1 MLRLPPFRYHRPR
14 ELEEA
19 LELLERHGEAALP
32 IAGGTDL
39 IPNLKHRLFSPEH
52 LVSLG
57 HIPALRGVQRVQD
70 DDQEAGW
77 ISIGAMVTLAELS
90 AHPLVRQR
98 FPWLAAAAG
107 QVAGPQLRNRG
118 TVGGNLC
125 LDTRCTY
132 YNQTEFWREALGFCL
147 KKDGTVCH
155 VTRVGQKCV
164 AAHSADTPPVL
175 LTLDARVELA
185 GPRGTRFV
193 PLSEYFVPDGIWNSR
208 RERDEIITR
217 ILIPILA
224 GFQEAPSQRPEGP
237 ARGEQAQSG
246 ARPGR
251 LVGGYRKLRL
261 RQSIDF
267 PLLSVAV
274 TGWVDPRHHVTGL
287 RGVVSGLGSRPRV
300 LTQWEELARGKRL
313 DDAQVV
319 EALSERAVAQCH
331 PLENLPVDPE
341 WRRAMV
347 GVEVRRALAQAARVT

>member
-14 ELEEA
+14 EVEEA
-19 LELLERHGEAALP
+19 LELLELHGEAGLP

-39 IPNLKHRLFSPEH
+39 IPNLKHRLFSPDH

-57 HIPALRGVQRVQD
+57 HIAALRGVQRVQED
-70 DDQEAGW
+70 DGQGGW
-77 ISIGAMVTLAELS
+77 ISIGAVVTLSELAS
-90 AHPLVRQR
+90 HPLVRQR

-125 LDTRCTY
+125 LETRCTY
-132 YNQTEFWREALGFCL
+132 YNQTEFWRGALGFCL
-147 KKDGTVCH
+147 KKDGAVCH

-175 LTLDARVELA
+175 LTLDAQVELA
-185 GPRGTRFV
+185 GPRGTRLL
-193 PLSEYFVPDGIWNSR
+193 PISDYFLPDGIWNSR
-208 RERDEIITR
+208 RERGEIVTR
-217 ILIPILA
+217 ILIPVLA
-224 GFQEAPSQRPEGP
+224 GFQKEAFNVEDGP
-237 ARGEQAQSG
+237 GDLRQ
-246 ARPGR
+246 GR

-274 TGWVDPRHHVTGL
+274 TGWLDAEHRVRGL

-300 LTQWEELARGKRL
+300 LSQWEELALGRRL

-347 GVEVRRALAQAARVT
+347 GVEVRRALAQATQAA